1 MNWKKNGTEILHYL
15 NATADSRVYQ
25 YTWTYGTLQKA
36 WAELYFRE
44 GRCRNAGNYTCE
56 SSVGD
61 YVERAHV
68 EVKCK

>member
-1 MNWKKNGTEILHYL
+1 MKWKKNGTEIVHHLD
-15 NATADSRVYQ
+15 ATADSRVFQ
-25 YTWTYGTLQKA
+25 DTGIYGLQNA
-36 WAELYFRE
+36 WADLYFRE

-56 SSVGD
+56 SSLGD